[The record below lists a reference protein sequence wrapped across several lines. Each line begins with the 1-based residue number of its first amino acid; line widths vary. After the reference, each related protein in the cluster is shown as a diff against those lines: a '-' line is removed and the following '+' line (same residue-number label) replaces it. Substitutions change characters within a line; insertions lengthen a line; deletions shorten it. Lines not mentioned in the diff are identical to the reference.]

1 MRNVILLLLLFTN
14 GLFGCQSKSAFD
26 YSQLIV
32 QMETELSSAI
42 AIADERVGA
51 FLDNNQTDSAILLSQ
66 HMEELADN
74 KLKEIQKLEAPDVE
88 EGENFKKAA
97 VQYFVYLKAVYSSFK
112 KFTMASN
119 ETEKEN
125 EREKLARMVGQKEQV
140 TKELQE
146 AQQKFA
152 KANNFRIEKVK
163 GVSSL

>member
-1 MRNVILLLLLFTN
+1 MRNLTLLLLLSAAFI
-14 GLFGCQSKSAFD
+14 GCQSKSAFD
-26 YSQLIV
+26 YSQRIV

-42 AIADERVGA
+42 AIADEKVGA
-51 FLDNNQTDSAILLSQ
+51 FMDNNQTDSAILVSQ

-74 KLKEIQKLEAPDVE
+74 KLKEIQKMQAPDVE

-97 VQYFVYLKAVYSSFK
+97 VQYFIYLKAVYSSFN

-119 ETEKEN
+119 DEEKEN
-125 EREKLARMVGQKEQV
+125 ERQKLARMVGQKEQV
-140 TKELQE
+140 TKELQA